1 MKAHENDRLGAHGSA
16 SASRRRPL
24 LFLLIAVLVIGALGF
39 ALSALLRST
48 EPTVPTAAEI
58 SDTPSTSGAMPA
70 QAPAQPVT
78 NPDVA
83 GPTVESA
90 PPLPELEHSDPEV
103 RASLGDIL
111 PATAQPSLQPDE
123 LLRRSSVQIDG
134 FAHGKL
140 LRDKLPLPAVP
151 GKLVVEERGEQRF
164 LSPANFTRYDA
175 LGDALAELDT
185 DALASWF
192 NRYEPLLQQAV
203 SELGNGDR
211 NIRRLVL
218 AGLDLMLAAPAP
230 GGEIELVRP
239 SVFYKFADPALE
251 ALPETQKLLIRM
263 GPRNRELVLERV
275 RKLRESLGS

>member
-1 MKAHENDRLGAHGSA
+1 MKAHEDDRLGTHG

-24 LFLLIAVLVIGALGF
+24 LFLLIAIAVIAALGF
-39 ALSALLRST
+39 ALNALLRSNG
-48 EPTVPTAAEI
+48 PTAPAAVEL
-58 SDTPSTSGAMPA
+58 SNTPSTSGAMPA
-70 QAPAQPVT
+70 RAPAQPPAT
-78 NPDVA
+78 PDVS
-83 GPTVESA
+83 GQTTESA

-103 RASLGDIL
+103 RATLSDIL
-111 PATAQPSLQPDE
+111 PAIAQPSLQPDE
-123 LLRRSSVQIDG
+123 LLRRTSVQIDG
-134 FAHGKL
+134 FANGKL

-164 LSPANFTRYDA
+164 LSAANFTRYDA

-185 DALASWF
+185 DALARWF

-203 SELGNGDR
+203 SELGGGDR

-218 AGLDLMLAAPAP
+218 TGLDLMLAAPAP

-275 RKLRESLGS
+275 RKLRDSLGS

>member
-1 MKAHENDRLGAHGSA
+1 MKARESDRLGTHGNSN
-16 SASRRRPL
+16 ASRRRPL
-24 LFLLIAVLVIGALGF
+24 LFVLIAVLVIGALGF
-39 ALSALLRST
+39 ALRALLRST
-48 EPTVPTAAEI
+48 EPAVPVAVEI
-58 SDTPSTSGAMPA
+58 SNTPSTSVALPA
-70 QAPAQPVT
+70 PAPAQPVVT
-78 NPDVA
+78 PDRA
-83 GPTVESA
+83 GPTIEST

-103 RASLGDIL
+103 RATLADIL
-111 PATAQPSLQPDE
+111 PAIAQPSLQPDE
-123 LLRRSSVQIDG
+123 LLRRSSVQIAS

-140 LRDKLPLPAVP
+140 LRDKLPLPAVS

-185 DALASWF
+185 DALARWF
-192 NRYEPLLQQAV
+192 NRYEPLLQQAL
-203 SELGNGDR
+203 SELGNGER
-211 NIRRLVL
+211 NIRGLVL

-230 GGEIELVRP
+230 GGDIELVRP